1 MKKKLESIVYG
12 RLARSLPESDD
23 EKYLYLISLAACS
36 YAVAMHL
43 FLMGFNLTV
52 KVLPLFFFCLGGLM
66 VDLYFF
72 RLIQRRHYLLFGLL
86 LSVSVI
92 VHTIVSTIYI
102 GSDNLIIV
110 YLLITI
116 IMQVI
121 IPYARAQIR
130 AVAVFVLWAGM
141 VALIL
146 IGHHIEPIY
155 DIGKDGNTI
164 LSLFNIN
171 LAFFGILIQLTIG
184 NSVRIA
190 IAKINQEALL
200 KSRHE
205 ANTDPLTGLF
215 NRRYA
220 EDVFKRL
227 SCGQL
232 DEHWCVAILDID
244 DFKVFNDTYG
254 HRVGDSALVWLSNTL
269 TESLRRT
276 DFVFRW
282 GGEEFLILLKDVEI
296 ATAFYLMEKLR
307 AKLERETLGLI
318 DKTANITVTIGVAPL
333 DVDNIEKSIEASD
346 RLLYQGKNSGK
357 NRVVA

>member
-1 MKKKLESIVYG
+1 MLWRCISFLWVFTLQSKFCPCFSSVWAASWSIC
-12 RLARSLPESDD
+12 
-23 EKYLYLISLAACS
+23 I
-36 YAVAMHL
+36 
-43 FLMGFNLTV
+43 
-52 KVLPLFFFCLGGLM
+52 
-66 VDLYFF
+66 FF
-72 RLIQRRHYLLFGLL
+72 RLVRRPHYLFFGLL

-155 DIGKDGNTI
+155 DIGKDENTI
-164 LSLFNIN
+164 LSLFNIH

-184 NSVRIA
+184 NSVRTA

-200 KSRHE
+200 KSKHE

-220 EDVFKRL
+220 EEVFKRL
-227 SCGQL
+227 SRGQL

-254 HRVGDSALVWLSNTL
+254 HRVGDSALVWLSNIL

-276 DFVFRW
+276 DFIFR
-282 GGEEFLILLKDVEI
+282 
-296 ATAFYLMEKLR
+296 
-307 AKLERETLGLI
+307 
-318 DKTANITVTIGVAPL
+318 
-333 DVDNIEKSIEASD
+333 
-346 RLLYQGKNSGK
+346 
-357 NRVVA
+357 